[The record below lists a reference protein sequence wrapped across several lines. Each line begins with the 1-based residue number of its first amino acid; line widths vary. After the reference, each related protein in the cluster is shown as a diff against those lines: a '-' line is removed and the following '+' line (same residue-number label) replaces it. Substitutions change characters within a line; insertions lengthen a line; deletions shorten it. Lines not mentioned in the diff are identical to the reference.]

1 VKPGFNTRDET
12 NPERVEF
19 KCVNMENM
27 GKGVKRG
34 KGYGVREIRET
45 RLRFSARHRLSF
57 AGRGKGIWV

>member
-34 KGYGVREIRET
+34 KGYGVREIREI
-45 RLRFSARHRLSF
+45 
-57 AGRGKGIWV
+57 GV